1 MVFPMDYAYH
11 GDFVWVSVY
20 FPHSN
25 SRLDRLVLLH
35 VTSFCTIV
43 LFTNKTQ
50 FQYFHGTSFVVLVFS
65 KKTVYLRE
73 YHYIRNLSYWIS
85 KWSNSPV
92 TAVSGRGC
100 WSCFPPIGVL
110 GFQRCR
116 NLLSIYLYILHHTSR
131 ECYVQHARQCI
142 LKVVL
147 KR

>member
-1 MVFPMDYAYH
+1 MDYAYH

-65 KKTVYLRE
+65 KKTVHLRE
-73 YHYIRNLSYWIS
+73 YHFEICHTGFQNDLNLMQD
-85 KWSNSPV
+85 SPV

-110 GFQRCR
+110 GNYGSVPEMSKSFWTCQSFG
-116 NLLSIYLYILHHTSR
+116 L
-131 ECYVQHARQCI
+131 I
-142 LKVVL
+142 LKILSVRTI
-147 KR
+147 KYAAEIFST